1 MEDDRNKSRRER
13 LTRQSQL
20 PRLDLTGQN
29 TGAQRRSPAR
39 PASPGRNAV
48 TSPAAPTAPAEI
60 DPRVVQTRNA
70 VGGALNQA
78 LEVSDAA
85 LGDVAAL
92 GVRANAA
99 ATGGLGRL
107 IGLAAPEVGSDF
119 LASADRQRA
128 AADTVAR
135 RGLFTEGTFTGDFSA
150 QNPPATPQT
159 PRRGQAQAQPAPAVQ
174 PEARPQEEADV
185 RSALSQR
192 LPGFSLNG
200 QQPSNVT
207 NLPFD
212 TGASEG
218 GNSPS
223 FVVERRGTQ
232 APTLAR
238 LGEAQADGRRRV
250 LPTTFEFGG
259 QTFTPAQAEA
269 LGPVLAQQINAQGNV
284 DAANIRASQ
293 PQQIDTREQA
303 GQQII
308 TTARARLQS
317 ELQNP
322 EATPESR
329 QAAVDEF
336 EEVLRFLFQRGQS
349 SAQELA
355 ELQARFGIQ

>member
-39 PASPGRNAV
+39 PAPPGRNAV
-48 TSPAAPTAPAEI
+48 TPPTAPAEI
-60 DPRVVQTRNA
+60 DPRIVQTRNA

-78 LEVSDAA
+78 LEFGDAA

-92 GVRANAA
+92 GARANAA
-99 ATGGLGRL
+99 LTGGLGRL
-107 IGLAAPEVGSDF
+107 TGLVAPQAGGEI
-119 LASADRQRA
+119 LA
-128 AADTVAR
+128 AADAQRSFADNVAR

-293 PQQIDTREQA
+293 GSQPDVREVAGRQILSAALTEFDIVSRDPDASEEAIAAAANAVREARRLVLTRGLSDAERIEQ
-303 GQQII
+303 
-308 TTARARLQS
+308 L
-317 ELQNP
+317 
-322 EATPESR
+322 
-329 QAAVDEF
+329 QAA
-336 EEVLRFLFQRGQS
+336 LN
-349 SAQELA
+349 
-355 ELQARFGIQ
+355 